1 MSIVVIGAA
10 ATVLAILADSVYGM
24 FIMAADIVY
33 VILFPQLVAI
43 IFSSYSNTYSAII
56 GYFVGPI
63 LRLGAGEP
71 LLNLNPVIFYP
82 YYDSDLGQL
91 FPFRTFAM
99 LCSLLCILGFSKL
112 LELLFTRCNL
122 PERCNVLKCFKIR
135 SVMNL
140 NDKPPVKNIEYVQEL
155 NVGTFKIR
163 TEEDRKLE
171 KY

>member
-1 MSIVVIGAA
+1 MSIVVIGAP

-43 IFSSYSNTYSAII
+43 IFSSYSNTYGAII
-56 GYFVGPI
+56 GYFVGLI

-99 LCSLLCILGFSKL
+99 LCSLSCILGFSKL

-122 PERCNVLKCFKIR
+122 PERCDVLKCFKIR
-135 SVMNL
+135 SVM
-140 NDKPPVKNIEYVQEL
+140 YL
-155 NVGTFKIR
+155 NVRGPESAFDHHIR
-163 TEEDRKLE
+163 
-171 KY
+171 